1 MRFPRRARARRDF
14 EDQAMKKETMG
25 TGAAMGVQHTDSRRV
40 FPWLWHAWLE
50 AQNEQPLLRWLGLAA
65 AAAALL
71 AVVLAVREGGGYVD
85 MVVDGAMA
93 ILFILAI
100 PVIFYLLFEIYR
112 KHRTDAIFDSKRLAD
127 LIRKISLQEIEAQR
141 DGRRMMEA
149 ANDRESGQGR

>member
-1 MRFPRRARARRDF
+1 
-14 EDQAMKKETMG
+14 MKKETMG
-25 TGAAMGVQHTDSRRV
+25 TGAAMGVQHTDARRV
-40 FPWLWHAWLE
+40 FPWLWHSWME
-50 AQNEQPLLRWLGLAA
+50 AQSELPILRWLGLGAL
-65 AAAALL
+65 AAAAL
-71 AVVLAVREGGGYVD
+71 AVFAAAREGGGWMD
-85 MVVDGAMA
+85 MAVDGAMA

-127 LIRKISLQEIEAQR
+127 LIRKISLQEIEAHR